1 MASQCPYDKSKLLNK
16 PYKALHDVTFAN
28 IISLIL
34 SIFFIHCALLRGF
47 FFFQFLPHR
56 AFFSSSTILQIL
68 FFLPETLL
76 AFYCLCLDKF
86 CTAFGTQLACH
97 FPWEIF
103 LRPLIRCTCAYSTLC
118 FSIMALIRG
127 TLNSTAFVITCNAHL
142 PYQTVS
148 FIHLNYLHLVTYAG
162 LTQGMSHL
170 MNKWIMISWVN
181 EWMNQWN
188 DGLS

>member
-1 MASQCPYDKSKLLNK
+1 MRIIGQNDDQQASKLPPPKSILHKAPSDHLKCPLNHVTTQLKILLWLPSARMINPNSLTSPAK
-16 PYKALHDVTFAN
+16 PCMMWPLPTSLALSCRSFSFTVPCWEVF
-28 IISLIL
+28 
-34 SIFFIHCALLRGF
+34 F

-103 LRPLIRCTCAYSTLC
+103 LRPLIRCTCA
-118 FSIMALIRG
+118 
-127 TLNSTAFVITCNAHL
+127 
-142 PYQTVS
+142 
-148 FIHLNYLHLVTYAG
+148 
-162 LTQGMSHL
+162 
-170 MNKWIMISWVN
+170 
-181 EWMNQWN
+181 
-188 DGLS
+188 

>member
-1 MASQCPYDKSKLLNK
+1 MINPNSLTSPTK
-16 PYKALHDVTFAN
+16 PCMMWPLPTSLALSCRSFSFTVP
-28 IISLIL
+28 
-34 SIFFIHCALLRGF
+34 CWEVF

-148 FIHLNYLHLVTYAG
+148 FIHLNYLHLVTYAR